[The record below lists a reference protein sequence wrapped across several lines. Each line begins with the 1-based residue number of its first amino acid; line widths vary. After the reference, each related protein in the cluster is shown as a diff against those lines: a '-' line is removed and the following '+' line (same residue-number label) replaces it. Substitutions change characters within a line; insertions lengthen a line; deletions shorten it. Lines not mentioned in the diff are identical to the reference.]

1 MGKER
6 ISKRQKE
13 MNEIQKKLDRQNRLY
28 EETVAKYLPKSK
40 MTGQMSRC
48 LWRRG

>member
-1 MGKER
+1 MAKER

-13 MNEIQKKLDRQNRLY
+13 MNELQKKLDRQNRLY

-40 MTGQMSRC
+40 Y
-48 LWRRG
+48 WK